1 MEKLKRPLQ
10 LKNDRI
16 RKKRASHKKY
26 KKVIANAKEKLKR
39 QRNRLVTP
47 FGIFENFKLFFRLK
61 LKQDD
66 WKLKLRKKKQMIL
79 KLRAKHGQY

>member
-1 MEKLKRPLQ
+1 MTHKWYRRKKTRSNLLFKIYTLKINYLNAALEKLKRPLQ

-39 QRNRLVTP
+39 QRNR
-47 FGIFENFKLFFRLK
+47 
-61 LKQDD
+61 
-66 WKLKLRKKKQMIL
+66 
-79 KLRAKHGQY
+79 